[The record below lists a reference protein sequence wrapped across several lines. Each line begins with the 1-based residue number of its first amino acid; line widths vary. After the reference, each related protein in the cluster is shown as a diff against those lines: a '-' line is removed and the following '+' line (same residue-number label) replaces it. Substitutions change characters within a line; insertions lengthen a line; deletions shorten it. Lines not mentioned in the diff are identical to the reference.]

1 MAWFDRI
8 RPAQR
13 YSMTVIATLMGMASA
28 VRQWRTFAA
37 DRHVRAG
44 RMEAAEAA
52 YRRIIETNPA
62 QKTALAGLGRLL
74 LRERRF
80 EEAVEVWQA
89 MVALEPNR
97 PNPSF
102 QLARAL
108 HRSGRF
114 EDAASQYLRVVALDP
129 LHEKAYEALDQLTDR
144 LLRPSAGNTTAVD
157 AASLIAQQVLALKAS
172 SPKLQVKA
180 LNLMAALRAKIDPG
194 SAVALWQRLAD
205 VTPRAIE
212 PRLQL
217 ARHHL
222 KEGQTEE
229 AVRHFR
235 AVLDLDP
242 NHAEALLGYGQTLV
256 ASDQV
261 AAIQHF
267 NEWARRE
274 PKDAAPRLALA
285 QLYQHSNATQLAE
298 AAYRDVIDHFPDNP
312 AALTRFAQVLSR
324 NVTRIE
330 PALDVWQRIAT
341 NDPTA
346 PFPLVQRAQLLERA
360 KRPQEAE
367 TEYLAALARAPRD
380 EAALFGFA
388 RMLVEQSRWAAAL
401 EQYRALHEVRP
412 RRTDVLLGIGR
423 CLERLD
429 QPNEA
434 LAAYGKVLELDPA
447 NANGLLYRGRLLRQ
461 LGRSEEAIRTW
472 QEICRRTPRNGDAWY
487 ELIFMLATAE
497 RDAEAL
503 AALDDAEAALPATP
517 ASWVRLGQAAQAGQ
531 FNDQAVCFFER
542 AIAAEPQDA
551 GHRTRLGQHYLRR
564 GILDGAFHQLLAARE
579 LKVKDAA
586 VARQLVETVHGLGA
600 IGVDHIALERDP
612 SRCGELLV
620 PERLFERVRELADKD
635 IVPYEPVARRVIAVS
650 SSLAGGGAERQLVN
664 VLRGLSDPALGLE
677 VALFCISLARRNRR
691 DFFLPLLEGTPVE
704 IVTPDDSALE
714 AYLAAPDVAPY
725 RRLIR
730 AFPADMMLPIAFW
743 MGEFRRRRPAVVHA
757 WQDATNLTAVVAA
770 LLAGVPRIIL
780 AARSVRPDNPRRR
793 LKRFMREGYRAVLGH
808 ASVVLSNN
816 SLAGAR
822 DYADWLAIDPASVD
836 VVYNGIDF
844 DLLAAGVDDD
854 RVRRVRAELNI
865 PPDATVVGSA
875 FRMSE
880 EKRPLL
886 WVEAAAEV
894 ARQDH
899 RVHFVIY
906 GDGPMRSDMLDLA
919 GRRGIAD
926 RLHLPGPEDDIASCY
941 KAMNVVMLTSRHEG
955 LPNVLLEA
963 QSLGIP
969 VVAPDVGGVSE
980 AMLPGVTGWAV
991 ADADATVLAD
1001 RVCFCLRNRAWSDRV
1016 QRDAPAFVRERFGI
1030 PAMLRRTLEVY
1041 GLQDRPLARM

>member
-13 YSMTVIATLMGMASA
+13 YSMTAVATLVDVALT
-28 VRQWRTFAA
+28 VRHWRTFTAE
-37 DRHVRAG
+37 RHMRAG
-44 RMEAAEAA
+44 RPQAAEAA
-52 YRRIIETNPA
+52 YRRIIEINPA

-80 EEAVEVWQA
+80 EEAVEVWRA
-89 MVALEPNR
+89 VVALEPNR

-102 QLARAL
+102 QFARAL

-144 LLRPSAGNTTAVD
+144 LLRPGAGNTTAVD
-157 AASLIAQQVLALKAS
+157 AASLIAQQILTLKS
-172 SPKLQVKA
+172 GSPKLHAKA
-180 LNLMAALRAKIDPG
+180 LSLMAALRSKIDPDA
-194 SAVALWQRLAD
+194 AVDLWRRLVD
-205 VTPRAIE
+205 VSPRAVE

-217 ARHHL
+217 ARHYR
-222 KEGQTEE
+222 KEGENDE
-229 AVRHFR
+229 AARHFG
-235 AVLDLDP
+235 AVLEFEP
-242 NHAEALLGYGQTLV
+242 NHAEALLGYGQALETV
-256 ASDQV
+256 DQV
-261 AAIQHF
+261 AAIRHF
-267 NEWARRE
+267 SEWARRQ
-274 PKDAAPRLALA
+274 PKDATPRLELA
-285 QLYQHSNATQLAE
+285 RLYQHSNAGQLAE
-298 AAYRDVIDHFPDNP
+298 ATYRDIVEHVPDNP

-341 NDPTA
+341 NDPSA

-360 KRPQEAE
+360 RRPQEAE
-367 TEYLAALARAPRD
+367 NEYLAALARAPRD
-380 EAALFGFA
+380 EAALFGLA
-388 RMLVEQSRWAAAL
+388 RLLVEQSRWAAAL
-401 EQYRALHEVRP
+401 ERYRTLHEVRP
-412 RRTDVLLGIGR
+412 RRTDVLLGLGR

-429 QPNEA
+429 QPDEA

-472 QEICRRTPRNGDAWY
+472 QEICRRTPRNADAWF

-497 RDAEAL
+497 RDSEAL

-517 ASWVRLGQAAQAGQ
+517 ASWVRLGLAAQAGQ
-531 FNDQAVCFFER
+531 FNDRAVGFFER

-551 GHRTRLGQHYLRR
+551 SHRARLGQHYLRR
-564 GILDGAFHQLLAARE
+564 GILDGAFHQLVAARE
-579 LKVKDAA
+579 LKVKDTAI
-586 VARQLVETVHGLGA
+586 ARQLVDTVHGLGV

-620 PERLFERVRELADKD
+620 PERLFERVRELADQEV
-635 IVPYEPVARRVIAVS
+635 VPYVPVPRRVIAVS

-664 VLRGLSDPALGLE
+664 VLRGLSDPALGIE

-704 IVTPDDSALE
+704 IVTPDDAALD
-714 AYLAAPDVAPY
+714 AYLADPAVAPY
-725 RRLIR
+725 ARLIR
-730 AFPADMMLPIAFW
+730 AFPPDMVAPLAFW
-743 MGEFRRRRPAVVHA
+743 LGEFRRRRPQVVHA

-770 LLAGVPRIIL
+770 MLAGVPRIIL

-808 ASVVLSNN
+808 TSVVLSNN

-822 DYADWLAIDPASVD
+822 DYAEWLAIDPASVE
-836 VVYNGIDF
+836 VIYNGIDF
-844 DLLAAGVDDD
+844 EQLAETVDHD
-854 RVRRVRAELNI
+854 RVRQARETLGI
-865 PPDATVVGSA
+865 PHDATVVGSA

-894 ARQDH
+894 ARHDD
-899 RVHFVIY
+899 RAHFVVY

-919 GRRGIAD
+919 RQRGIAD

-941 KAMNVVMLTSRHEG
+941 KAMDVVMLTSRHEG

-969 VVAPDVGGVSE
+969 VVAPDVGGVGE
-980 AMLPGVTGWAV
+980 AMLSGVTGWAV
-991 ADADATVLAD
+991 ADADAAGLAD
-1001 RVCFCLRNRAWSDRV
+1001 RVCFCLRNQDWAGRARA
-1016 QRDAPAFVRERFGI
+1016 QAPTFVRERFGI
-1030 PAMLRRTLEVY
+1030 PVMLRRTLEVY
-1041 GLQDRPLARM
+1041 GL

>member
-1 MAWFDRI
+1 MALFDRI
-8 RPAQR
+8 RPTQR
-13 YSMTVIATLMGMASA
+13 YSMAVVATFVDTALAI
-28 VRQWRTFAA
+28 RQWRTFAA
-37 DRHVRAG
+37 ERHVRAG
-44 RMEAAEAA
+44 RIEAAEAA
-52 YRRIIETNPA
+52 FRRIITNNPA
-62 QKTALAGLGRLL
+62 EKAALAGLGRLL

-80 EEAVEVWQA
+80 GEAVEVWQA
-89 MVALEPNR
+89 LVALEPNR
-97 PNPSF
+97 PNPTF

-144 LLRPSAGNTTAVD
+144 LLRPGTGSATAVD
-157 AASLIAQQVLALKAS
+157 TASLIAQQVLTLKS
-172 SPKLQVKA
+172 GSPKLQAKA
-180 LNLMAALRAKIDPG
+180 LGLMAALRSRIDPE
-194 SAVALWQRLAD
+194 AAADFWRRLVD
-205 VTPRAIE
+205 VSPRAIE

-222 KEGQTEE
+222 KAGRNDE
-229 AVRHFR
+229 AMRYFR
-235 AVLDLDP
+235 AVLDLEP
-242 NHAEALLGYGQTLV
+242 NHVEALLSCGQMIEAT
-256 ASDQV
+256 DQV
-261 AAIQHF
+261 AAIRHF
-267 NEWARRE
+267 SEWARRQ
-274 PKDAAPRLALA
+274 PKDAAPRLELA
-285 QLYQHSNATQLAE
+285 RLYQHSNAGQLAE
-298 AAYRDVIDHFPDNP
+298 ATYRDIVQNLPDNP

-330 PALDVWQRIAT
+330 PALDVWQRIAE
-341 NDPTA
+341 NDPAA

-360 KRPQEAE
+360 RRPQEAE
-367 TEYLAALARAPRD
+367 SEYLAALARAPRD
-380 EAALFGFA
+380 EAALFGLA
-388 RMLVEQSRWAAAL
+388 RLLVDQSRWAAAL
-401 EQYRALHEVRP
+401 ERYRTLHAVRP

-434 LAAYGKVLELDPA
+434 LAAYGKVLELDAA

-472 QEICRRTPRNGDAWY
+472 QEICRRTPRNADAWY

-503 AALDDAEAALPATP
+503 AALDDAQAALPATP
-517 ASWVRLGQAAQAGQ
+517 ASWVRLGLAAQAGQ
-531 FNDQAVCFFER
+531 FNDQAVSFFER

-551 GHRTRLGQHYLRR
+551 SHRARLGQHYLRR
-564 GILDGAFHQLLAARE
+564 GILDGAFQQLLAARE
-579 LKVKDAA
+579 LKPKDTAIT
-586 VARQLVETVHGLGA
+586 RQLVETLHGLNA
-600 IGVDHIALERDP
+600 IGVDHIGLQRGP
-612 SRCGELLV
+612 QRCGELLV
-620 PERLFERVRELADKD
+620 PEGLFERVRALGDEE
-635 IVPYEPVARRVIAVS
+635 IVPYVPVPRRVIAVS

-704 IVTPDDSALE
+704 IVTPDDAALE
-714 AYLAAPDVAPY
+714 AYLADPDVAPY
-725 RRLIR
+725 SRLVR
-730 AFPADMMLPIAFW
+730 AFPPDMTLPIAFW
-743 MGEFRRRRPAVVHA
+743 LGEFRRRRPQVVHA

-808 ASVVLSNN
+808 PSVVLSNN

-822 DYADWLAIDPASVD
+822 DYAEWLAIDPAGVE
-836 VVYNGIDF
+836 VIYNGIDF
-844 DLLAAGVDDD
+844 EQLAEAVDDD
-854 RVRRVRAELNI
+854 RIRQARAALGI
-865 PPDATVVGSA
+865 PPDAPVIGSA

-886 WVEAAAEV
+886 WVEAVAEV
-894 ARQDH
+894 ARHDG
-899 RVHFVIY
+899 RAHFVVY

-919 GRRGIAD
+919 RQRGIAD

-980 AMLPGVTGWAV
+980 AMLPGITGWAV
-991 ADADATVLAD
+991 ADAEAATLAD
-1001 RVCFCLRNRAWSDRV
+1001 RVCFCLQNQDWADRARKE
-1016 QRDAPAFVRERFGI
+1016 APAFVRERFGI

-1041 GLQDRPLARM
+1041 GL